1 MILYHNYMNHK
12 PRQMTQKVYEIALST
27 GGSFYPDVNSDL
39 TQRFAEKIIEECA
52 NIAEQDSSYPYTSYG
67 DKIRAHFGLKDF
79 V

>member
-1 MILYHNYMNHK
+1 MNHK